1 MHNSTATAGSIDSHA
16 VEVDRGE
23 RFEFGKNWTN
33 FLRVL
38 DEDRIGRAVDSL
50 RTLLGVSDL
59 QGASFLD
66 IGSGS
71 GLFSLAAHRL
81 GARVRSFDYD
91 AASVACT
98 AELRRRY
105 GSSGGGWTLA
115 GGAVSAKAV

>member
-16 VEVDRGE
+16 IEVDRGE

-38 DEDRIGRAVDSL
+38 DEDRIARALASRRAL
-50 RTLLGVSDL
+50 RGVTDLG
-59 QGASFLD
+59 GASFLD
-66 IGSGS
+66 VGSGS

-98 AELRRRY
+98 TELRRRY
-105 GSSGGGWTLA
+105 GSSGGD
-115 GGAVSAKAV
+115 